1 MLTPEQWQEVERQA
15 SRIYEK
21 LELEIIEEIASRI
34 ASTDMMNTIAY
45 NDAMILQEM
54 GLLYQDIISLV
65 AENTETSVSQIQEIF
80 ETAGVKSITYDDS
93 IYKEAG
99 LKPISIK
106 QSKSMLQILQ
116 ASAIKTNA
124 NLSNLVLTTANT
136 SQTAFYNSMNKSYL
150 EVITGVK
157 SYSSAILDAIE
168 EISKNNILVE
178 YPSGYKTSI
187 ENACRMNIV
196 TSVNQTC
203 GKLQEM
209 RAEEMDWDLM
219 ELTAHP
225 GARPEHAVWQ
235 GQIVSRSGQ
244 KGYLSYDDIRYGAV
258 DGFKGVNCK
267 HDWMPFYEGSTGT
280 YSNAE
285 LQELKNRKVT
295 YDGKEMT
302 VYEANQLQRKLERQI
317 RQDKKSIAGLQGALK
332 SNNTDNKFTE
342 DVKTKFA
349 QKSLQYNNHVSI
361 FNGFLEQTKNVKDE
375 SRLFVFDKYNSQSI
389 AQVTKLANK
398 YNNSDIIGTVV
409 NGTKIVEIS
418 EHIISRTY
426 ARSLNFKDIADTLK
440 NPLDFGKIKTDRK
453 GRRSFE
459 VIGEKV
465 TICVNPDTGKT
476 TTVHATHSKL
486 AEKLKKKNENKE

>member
-15 SRIYEK
+15 SKIYDK
-21 LELEIIEEIASRI
+21 LELEIIQEIASRI
-34 ASTDMMNTIAY
+34 ANTGIMNTVAY

-54 GLLYQDIISLV
+54 GFLYQDILSLI
-65 AENTETSVSQIQEIF
+65 AQSTETSASQIQQIF
-80 ETAGVKSITYDDS
+80 EDAGVESITYDDS

-99 LKPISIK
+99 LRPIPIK
-106 QSKSMLQILQ
+106 QSKSMLQVLQ

-124 NLSNLVLTTANT
+124 NLNNLVMTTANT
-136 SQTAFYNSMNKSYL
+136 SQTTFYNSMNKAYL
-150 EVITGVK
+150 EVIAGVK

-168 EISKNNILVE
+168 DVSKNNILVE

-196 TSVNQTC
+196 TGVNQTC
-203 GKLQEM
+203 GKLQEI
-209 RAEEMDWDLM
+209 RADDMDWDLM

-244 KGYLSYDDIRYGAV
+244 KGYLSYSDIGYGEV
-258 DGFKGVNCK
+258 TGFKGVNCR
-267 HDWMPFYEGSTGT
+267 HVWYPFYEGSTRT

-295 YDGKEMT
+295 YNGKKMT

-317 RQDKKSIAGLQGALK
+317 RQDEKDIAGLQGALK
-332 SNNTDNKFTE
+332 SNNTDNKFIE

-349 QKSLQYNNHVSI
+349 QKSLRYNEHVSV
-361 FNGFLEQTKNVKDE
+361 FNDFLEQTKNKKDE

-409 NGTKIVEIS
+409 NGTKITEIS

-426 ARSLNFKDIADTLK
+426 ARRLDFKDIEDTLK
-440 NPLDFGKIKTDRK
+440 NPLDFGKIKTDRQ

-465 TICVNPDTGKT
+465 TICINPDTGKT